1 MNKEDREKLREI
13 FFDML
18 LDVLDDYDPAGMIA
32 NQIKADSGISY
43 KNYVKNRT
51 EEFIGRLKDE
61 RLI

>member
-1 MNKEDREKLREI
+1 MNEEDRIKLREI
-13 FFDML
+13 FKDIVI
-18 LDVLDDYDPAGMIA
+18 DILDDYDPAGMIA